1 MFDFLYDYFTL
12 ESVKTILYYTEI
24 FFVIYLLGYSSFLF
38 ISVVSGG
45 NELFE
50 NMKKKK
56 LRNQIHHDYY
66 VPISIV
72 VPAYNEEV
80 TIMDTIQ
87 SLLNLK
93 YKIYEIII
101 VNDGS
106 KDLTLEKVVKH
117 FNLHKVHRPI
127 RKLLPCQNE
136 IDVYEGK
143 YQNKVPITLV
153 DKFNG
158 GKADAI
164 NMGINISKHPYFI
177 CMDADS
183 ILQEDSLINI
193 ATPVLEN
200 EDVIAVGSMIRVSN
214 DSSFVNGKLVK
225 FQLPKKIVPALQ
237 ALEYE
242 RSFLASR
249 IFLDKFNSNL
259 IISGAFGLFKKDAVI
274 AIGGYKVGSMGEDME
289 LIVKLHSYYRANRL
303 PYKIKYAYEAICWTQ
318 VPEQFGDLLKQ
329 RKRWYIGLFQSLV
342 QHNNLL
348 TTGSYLYYLFYEL
361 FSPFIELAGIF
372 ITLLAYKFGLLNREF
387 MIILFLTYAVF
398 GSMLTVISFL
408 TRNFLSDTRI
418 SAKDVLKS
426 IFLCIPEN
434 IIMRFIL
441 AWTRMV
447 SLLFYRG
454 DRTNWGSIAR
464 TKIKYDECSFG
475 DTERENEEDA
485 DESVTANL

>member
-38 ISVVSGG
+38 ISMVSGG

-56 LRNQIHHDYY
+56 LRNEIHHDYY

-80 TIMDTIQ
+80 TIMHTIH
-87 SLLNLK
+87 SLLDLK

-106 KDLTLEKVVKH
+106 KDDTLDTAIRH
-117 FNLHKVHRPI
+117 LDLHKVNRPV
-127 RKLLPCQNE
+127 RKRLPCQNE
-136 IDVYEGK
+136 IAIYEGIHG
-143 YQNKVPITLV
+143 NNVPIVLV
-153 DKFNG
+153 DKLNG

-164 NMGINISKHPYFI
+164 NMGINVSKYPYFI

-183 ILQEDSLINI
+183 VLQQDSLINI
-193 ATPVLEN
+193 AAPVLEN
-200 EDVIAVGSMIRVSN
+200 ENVVAVGSMIRVSN
-214 DSSFVNGKLVK
+214 DSSFENGKLVE
-225 FQLPKKIVPALQ
+225 FRLPKKLVPALQ

-242 RSFLASR
+242 RSFLSSR
-249 IFLDKFNSNL
+249 IFLDKFNANL
-259 IISGAFGLFKKDAVI
+259 IISGAFGMFKKEAVI
-274 AIGGYKVGSMGEDME
+274 AVGGYKIGSMGEDME

-318 VPEQFGDLLKQ
+318 VPERFSDLIKQ
-329 RKRWYIGLFQSLV
+329 RKRWYIGLFQSLA
-342 QHNNLL
+342 QHNNLF
-348 TTGSYLYYLFYEL
+348 TTGSYFYYLMYEL
-361 FSPFIELAGIF
+361 FSPFIELAGLF
-372 ITLLAYKFGLLNREF
+372 VTVLAYKFGLLNWDA
-387 MIILFLTYAVF
+387 MILLFLTYAVF

-408 TRNFLSDTRI
+408 TRNFLNDTQI
-418 SAKDVLKS
+418 SGKDVFKS
-426 IFLCIPEN
+426 ILLCIPEN
-434 IIMRFIL
+434 IVMRFIL
-441 AWTRMV
+441 AWTRMA

-454 DRTNWGSIAR
+454 NRTKWGSITRVKTNYGKHTAP
-464 TKIKYDECSFG
+464 II
-475 DTERENEEDA
+475 EDVEH
-485 DESVTANL
+485 ESLS